1 MSSRVRR
8 LSESSLEHV
17 VVACDTDLVALPIRY
32 DSSDGERAS
41 PSWLRLTG
49 VLLVQHNKGPDSMN
63 NLLDALV
70 VSKSHLLLL
79 PLPGLV
85 DYVLHVR
92 PVPQIDMN
100 FHRML

>member
-1 MSSRVRR
+1 M
-8 LSESSLEHV
+8 
-17 VVACDTDLVALPIRY
+17 AYDTDLVELSIRY
-32 DSSDGERAS
+32 DSGDGERAL
-41 PSWLRLTG
+41 PSWLQLTG
-49 VLLVQHNKGPDSMN
+49 VPLVQHNKGPDGMN

-70 VSKSHLLLL
+70 ISQSHLLLL